1 VLLVLLAAGAVLAA
15 PGMVFFPAYSMY
27 FFADRYPALATAL
40 QPPAPAP
47 PPA

>member
-1 VLLVLLAAGAVLAA
+1 
-15 PGMVFFPAYSMY
+15 MVFFPAYSMY

-40 QPPAPAP
+40 QRPAP